1 MQQKL
6 LKVIL
11 DMEIFDIIMC
21 ILVVAILVAA
31 AWVVYIFRNNQK
43 LNKKIQSH
51 YDRIVQ
57 KNTEEN
63 KQ

>member
-1 MQQKL
+1 MQRKL

-43 LNKKIQSH
+43 LNKKTQSH

-57 KNTEEN
+57 KKTEEN

>member
-1 MQQKL
+1 
-6 LKVIL
+6 
-11 DMEIFDIIMC
+11 MEIFDIIMC

-57 KNTEEN
+57 KKTEED

>member
-1 MQQKL
+1 MQRKL

-57 KNTEEN
+57 KKTEED

>member
-1 MQQKL
+1 MQRKL

-57 KNTEEN
+57 KKTEEN

>member
-1 MQQKL
+1 MQRKL

-51 YDRIVQ
+51 YDRIVH
-57 KNTEEN
+57 KKTEED